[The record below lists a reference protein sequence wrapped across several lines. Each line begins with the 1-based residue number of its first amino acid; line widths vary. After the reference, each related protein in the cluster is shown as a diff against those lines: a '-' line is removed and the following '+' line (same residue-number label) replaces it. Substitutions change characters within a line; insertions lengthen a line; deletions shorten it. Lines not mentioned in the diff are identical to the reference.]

1 MADKARQA
9 FGITGATWTD
19 SGFTAS
25 DFNSRAN
32 GSVVVAATAITN
44 DDVTTEGDTHIIVSG
59 EFEVGGTT
67 TVNSRVDIYL
77 LPEGQ
82 GGEFGDNIATG
93 TTVPARSYL
102 VAQCNVQT
110 GITSGN
116 LVYFT
121 TVTPIPLPLANAKL
135 AIAQHMGAALDATAA
150 AVVKHRTV
158 LMNLNG

>member
-9 FGITGATWTD
+9 FGATGSTWTD

-25 DFNSRAN
+25 DFNSRAS

-44 DDVTTEGDTHIIVSG
+44 DNETTQGDTHIIVSF

-67 TVNSRVDIYL
+67 TANSRVDLYL

-82 GGEFGDNIATG
+82 GGEFGDDAVTG

-102 VAQCNVQT
+102 VGQCYVKPA
-110 GITSGN
+110 ITSGN
-116 LVYFT
+116 LVFGT
-121 TVTPIPLPLANAKL
+121 FSPIPLPLGDFKL
-135 AIAQHMGAALDATAA
+135 ALAQHMGAALDASAN

-158 LMNLNG
+158 ILNLNG

>member
-1 MADKARQA
+1 MADLARQA
-9 FGITGATWTD
+9 FGATGSTWTD

-44 DDVTTEGDTHIIVSG
+44 DNTTTEGDTHIIVSG

-116 LVYFT
+116 AVFFT
-121 TVTPIPLPLANAKL
+121 SMPIPMPMGDFKL

>member
-1 MADKARQA
+1 MADLARQA
-9 FGITGATWTD
+9 FGATGSTWTD

-44 DDVTTEGDTHIIVSG
+44 DNATTEGDTHIIVSG

-67 TVNSRVDIYL
+67 TANSRIDLYI

-102 VAQCNVQT
+102 VGQANVQT
-110 GITSGN
+110 GITSTN
-116 LVYFT
+116 LVFFT
-121 TVTPIPLPLANAKL
+121 FPPIPIPMGDFKL
-135 AIAQHMGAALDATAA
+135 AIAQHMGAALDSTAA